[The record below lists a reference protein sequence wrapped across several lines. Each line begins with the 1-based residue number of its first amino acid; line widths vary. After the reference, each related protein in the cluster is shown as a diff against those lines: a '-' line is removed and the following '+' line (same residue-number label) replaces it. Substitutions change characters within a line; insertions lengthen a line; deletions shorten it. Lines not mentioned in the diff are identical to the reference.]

1 MAASDLAAELGK
13 EGFVFESSAMEPRVA
28 DAVLKLLDDGSSDIS
43 SLALKWY
50 GRDHVVLECAELVH
64 EGFDSGAS
72 HEIALTKRYS
82 MHRHC
87 SFNRRLTH

>member
-50 GRDHVVLECAELVH
+50 GRIMWFLNVPSWCLR
-64 EGFDSGAS
+64 
-72 HEIALTKRYS
+72 I
-82 MHRHC
+82 
-87 SFNRRLTH
+87 